1 MPYLP
6 QPIGEHTCDL
16 WGFTAGITKEVKWS
30 QWIQDGRKTSH
41 RKMDLQ
47 SDTLFVGRQWYI
59 RTYIYIYIDMTY
71 YDILRDV
78 KAYLIEI
85 LKTAF
90 WLRLIPSSRLL
101 HDLPGLPVV
110 DIGESFEDLVA
121 GCNKLIRLN
130 PTDEDQASWVTQI
143 YRFLWQPRSHYQFRP
158 IHPEA

>member
-1 MPYLP
+1 
-6 QPIGEHTCDL
+6 
-16 WGFTAGITKEVKWS
+16 
-30 QWIQDGRKTSH
+30 
-41 RKMDLQ
+41 
-47 SDTLFVGRQWYI
+47 
-59 RTYIYIYIDMTY
+59 
-71 YDILRDV
+71 V

-130 PTDEDQASWVTQI
+130 PTDEDQAS
-143 YRFLWQPRSHYQFRP
+143 
-158 IHPEA
+158 